1 MKYLLKQ
8 SDNPADRFREEIIR
22 RSDNLMNYFLLS
34 YFGIGLLLAVFYGT
48 WLIAFG
54 IGGILL
60 IAYYSAKFFLPYS
73 NLYQYVL
80 SAVFGIFMA
89 QFIYEMHGLFEMHF
103 LAFIGSAILI
113 TYQNWKLQ
121 IPILIVV
128 FIHHA
133 IFSYLQ
139 NIGLTGVYFTQLNYF
154 ELQTFIIHML
164 LTIVIFFICGLWAYQ
179 LKKCNEIL
187 ITQALQMAE
196 LQKEAQLSIERE
208 ENAMILR
215 KLNENLRRQAK
226 ELVFSNSELE
236 QFAYVAS
243 HDLQEPLRMITG
255 FLNLIEKRY
264 SDIIDN
270 KGKQYIYY
278 AVDGAQRMRQI
289 IYDLLDFSRVGRTED
304 KLEKVNFQSVVTDII
319 KLYKNQV
326 EEQHADIIFNNLPTL
341 QTFKAPIRQV
351 FQNLIANGLKYQASD
366 NKPVIGIS
374 YKEFDN
380 QWLFSVQD
388 NGIGIDPEHFNKIF
402 VIFQRLHNREKY
414 AGTGMGLAVTKK
426 IIENLGG
433 KIWVESEEGKGSIF
447 HFTLPK

>member
-8 SDNPADRFREEIIR
+8 SDNQADKFQEEIIR

-34 YFGIGLLLAVFYGT
+34 YFGIGLLLAAFYGT

-54 IGGILL
+54 IGGISL
-60 IAYYSAKFFLPYS
+60 IAYYSTKFFLPYS

-89 QFIYEMHGLFEMHF
+89 QFTYQMHGLFEMHF

-128 FIHHA
+128 FVHHA

-139 NIGLTGVYFTQLNYF
+139 NAGLSGIYFTQLNYF
-154 ELQTFIIHML
+154 DLQTFIIHMI
-164 LTIVIFFICGLWAYQ
+164 LTIIIFFICGLWAYQ
-179 LKKCNEIL
+179 LKKYNEIL
-187 ITQALQMAE
+187 VTQTLQMAE

-208 ENAMILR
+208 QNAIMLS
-215 KLNENLRRQAK
+215 KLNENLRQQAK
-226 ELVFSNSELE
+226 ELAFSNSELE

-264 SDIIDN
+264 SDVIDN

-278 AVDGAQRMRQI
+278 AVDGAVRMRQI
-289 IYDLLDFSRVGRTED
+289 ISDLLEFSRIGRTED

-319 KLYKNQV
+319 KLYKNRI
-326 EEQHADIIFNNLPTL
+326 EEQHANIIFNNLPTL

-351 FQNLIANGLKYQASD
+351 FQNLIANGLKYQAAD
-366 NKPVIGIS
+366 NKPLINVS
-374 YKEFDN
+374 SKEFDD
-380 QWLFSVQD
+380 QWLLSVQD
-388 NGIGIDPEHFNKIF
+388 NGIGINPEHFDKIF
-402 VIFQRLHNREKY
+402 IIFQRLHNREKY
-414 AGTGMGLAVTKK
+414 EGTGLGLAVTRK

-433 KIWVESEEGKGSIF
+433 KIWVESEEGKGSVF

>member
-1 MKYLLKQ
+1 MKYHLKQ
-8 SDNPADRFREEIIR
+8 SDNRADGFQEQIIR
-22 RSDNLMNYFLLS
+22 RSDNLMDYFLLS
-34 YFGIGLLLAVFYGT
+34 YFGIGLLLAAFYGT

-54 IGGILL
+54 IGGLSL
-60 IAYYSAKFFLPYS
+60 IAYYSAKLCLPQS
-73 NLYQYVL
+73 TLYQYVL

-89 QFIYEMHGLFEMHF
+89 QFIYQMHGLFEMHF

-128 FIHHA
+128 FVHHA

-139 NIGLTGVYFTQLNYF
+139 NTGLNGIYFTQLNYF
-154 ELQTFIIHML
+154 DLQAFIIHMF
-164 LTIVIFFICGLWAYQ
+164 LTIAIFFICGLWAFQ
-179 LKKCNEIL
+179 LKRYNEIL

-208 ENAMILR
+208 ENAVILR
-215 KLNENLRRQAK
+215 KLNENLRQQAK
-226 ELVFSNSELE
+226 ELTLSNAELE

-264 SDIIDN
+264 NDIIDN
-270 KGKQYIYY
+270 KGRQYIHY

-289 IYDLLDFSRVGRTED
+289 ISDLLDFSRVGRTED
-304 KLEKVNFQSVVTDII
+304 KLEKVSLQSIVTDII
-319 KLYKNQV
+319 RLYRNQI
-326 EEQHADIIFNNLPTL
+326 EEQQADITFNNLPTL

-351 FQNLIANGLKYQASD
+351 FQNLIANGLKYQTPY
-366 NKPVIGIS
+366 NIPVISIFC
-374 YKEFDN
+374 KEFDN

-388 NGIGIDPEHFNKIF
+388 NGIGINPEHFNKIF
-402 VIFQRLHNREKY
+402 IIFQRLHNREKY
-414 AGTGMGLAVTKK
+414 AGTGMGLAVTRK

>member
-8 SDNPADRFREEIIR
+8 SDNRADGFQEQMIR

-34 YFGIGLLLAVFYGT
+34 YFGIGLLLAAFYDT

-54 IGGILL
+54 MGGLSL
-60 IAYYSAKFFLPYS
+60 IAYYSAKLCLPRS
-73 NLYQYVL
+73 TLYQYVL

-89 QFIYEMHGLFEMHF
+89 QFIYQMHGLFEMHF
-103 LAFIGSAILI
+103 FAFIGSAILI
-113 TYQNWKLQ
+113 TYKNWKLQ

-128 FIHHA
+128 FVHHA

-139 NIGLTGVYFTQLNYF
+139 NTGLDGIYFTQLNYF
-154 ELQTFIIHML
+154 NLLAFIIHMF
-164 LTIVIFFICGLWAYQ
+164 LTIAIFFICGLWAYQ
-179 LKKCNEIL
+179 LKRYNEIL

-208 ENAMILR
+208 ENAIILR
-215 KLNENLRRQAK
+215 KLNENLRQQAK
-226 ELVFSNSELE
+226 ELTLSNAELE

-278 AVDGAQRMRQI
+278 AVDGAKRMRQI

-304 KLEKVNFQSVVTDII
+304 KLEKVNLQSIVTDII
-319 KLYKNQV
+319 KLYRNQI
-326 EEQHADIIFNNLPTL
+326 EEQHAGITFNNLPTL
-341 QTFKAPIRQV
+341 QTLKAPIRQV

-366 NKPVIGIS
+366 NKPVMSI
-374 YKEFDN
+374 YCKEFDN

-388 NGIGIDPEHFNKIF
+388 NGIGINPEHFDKIF
-402 VIFQRLHNREKY
+402 IIFQRLHNREKY
-414 AGTGMGLAVTKK
+414 EGTGLGLAVTKK

-447 HFTLPK
+447 NFTLPK